1 MKNSNDT
8 IELLKECDAGVKMA
22 VSSFD
27 EVIDRIQDS
36 NMKDLLCTSKEHHE
50 ELAQEIHSLLH
61 EHNGSEKDPNPMA
74 KGMSWM
80 KTTMKMGMDESDA
93 TVADLITDGCNM
105 GVKSLHK
112 YMNQYKA
119 ADKSSRDVCGR
130 LISIEENLC
139 KDLREYL

>member
-1 MKNSNDT
+1 MTNNSDT

-22 VSSFD
+22 VASFD
-27 EVIDRIQDS
+27 DVIDRIRDS
-36 NMKDLLCTSKEHHE
+36 NMKDLLCTSKEHHH
-50 ELAQEIHSLLH
+50 ELGQEIHSLLCRYDDS
-61 EHNGSEKDPNPMA
+61 GKDPNPIA

-112 YMNQYKA
+112 YMNQYKG
-119 ADKSSRDVCGR
+119 ADKTSRDICGR
-130 LISIEENLC
+130 LVSIEENLC